1 MMARSESAGY
11 DSLTAAGELILRT
24 ASPAQKVD
32 LTRSLVGS
40 WRVGELPLGAARDVP
55 TKPARPARPVL
66 VNPGQTPKRSFTTRE
81 GRAAFIHAIAHIELN
96 AVDLAWD
103 IIARFADADMPRSF
117 YDDWTDTAVDEADHF
132 DLLNDRLNDLGYEY
146 GSFPA
151 HDGLWQAA
159 HDTSDDLSARLALIP
174 MVLEA
179 RGLDTAPMAEKK
191 LIDAGD
197 SKTAQIM
204 ARIAVEEVPH
214 VAAGVKWFKYVCAA
228 SNRNPVAAFH
238 DIVRTR
244 FSAKLKPPFN
254 VDARTAAGMEQVF
267 YDPLA
272 T

>member
-1 MMARSESAGY
+1 MTSSECVAWNN
-11 DSLTAAGELILRT
+11 LTAAGEHILRT
-24 ASPAQKVD
+24 TSPVQKVNF
-32 LTRSLVGS
+32 TRSVVRS
-40 WRVGELPLGAARDVP
+40 WRAGKLALGTVRDVP
-55 TKPARPARPVL
+55 AKPARPARPVL
-66 VNPGQTPKRSFTTRE
+66 VAPGQTPKRSFTTRE

-103 IIARFADADMPRSF
+103 IIARFADVDMPRSF
-117 YDDWTDTAVDEADHF
+117 YDDWTDTAIDEADHF
-132 DLLNDRLNDLGYEY
+132 DLLNERLNDLGYEY

-151 HDGLWQAA
+151 HDGLWEAA

-191 LIDAGD
+191 FMSAGD
-197 SKTAQIM
+197 TKTAQIM
-204 ARIAVEEVPH
+204 ARIAIEEIPH
-214 VAAGVKWFKYVCAA
+214 VAAGVKWFKYICTAN
-228 SNRNPVAAFH
+228 NRNAVAAFH
-238 DIVRTR
+238 DIVRER

-267 YDPLA
+267 YEPLA